1 VQTLD
6 GAPRGVHTTCVQTSD
21 ARGRGAPPEGPGA
34 EQQVGAG
41 AAFAAL
47 GAHPSLLRA
56 LAARGFDQPTPVQS
70 AVLAEELR
78 ERDLLVSSRTGSGK
92 TVAFG
97 LALAAQ
103 LLPGGRDGKDGELQP
118 EAGQPLALVIAPT
131 RELALQVSSELSWLY
146 AKAGARVVSCVGGRE
161 IAREARALRDGAHLV
176 VGTPG
181 RLCDHLDRKTLRL
194 SALRALVLDEADEM
208 LDMGFRDELE
218 RILRDAPAQRRTLF
232 FSATLPRG
240 IEELA
245 RKYQREAARV
255 AATPPSQA
263 HQDIEVRAHL
273 IAVREREHAV
283 VNTLRLADSPSA
295 IVFCAT
301 REGVSHLHA
310 SLAERG
316 FAAVALSGELTQPER
331 TRALQALRDGRAR
344 VLVATDV
351 AARGLDL
358 PEVGL
363 VIQADLPHD
372 AQVLQHRSGRTGRA
386 GRKGVS
392 VLLVPSSG
400 RRSAERLLRDAR
412 VQAVWSLPPSAE
424 QVRALDQER
433 LRTALTGLEVEATE
447 EDRALARALIAARGA
462 EELVAALVRTR
473 REALPAPEELP
484 LSAQVLAAARAGRA
498 TPAGPRAG
506 PGPTSARARPGGQ
519 APHARA
525 HPHART
531 AAHAAG
537 ARPAAGARSPSAS
550 RASPGGHARPAARA
564 DKGSAAEDAVWFRVD
579 VGRSRNADPRWL
591 LPLLCRRGQVSK
603 PEIGKIRILA
613 AETHFQVARHAA
625 QRFGRAAQRPDEKD
639 PQIHISELQSRPEPE
654 APRSRARP

>member
-1 VQTLD
+1 
-6 GAPRGVHTTCVQTSD
+6 
-21 ARGRGAPPEGPGA
+21 
-34 EQQVGAG
+34 
-41 AAFAAL
+41 
-47 GAHPSLLRA
+47 
-56 LAARGFDQPTPVQS
+56 
-70 AVLAEELR
+70 VLAEELR
-78 ERDLLVSSRTGSGK
+78 GRDLLVSSRTGSGK

-97 LALAAQ
+97 LALAEQ
-103 LLPGGRDGKDGELQP
+103 LLPGGRNGSDPELQP
-118 EAGQPLALVIAPT
+118 EAGQPVALVIAPT

-245 RKYQREAARV
+245 RKYQREAKRV

-283 VNTLRLADSPSA
+283 VNTLRLADAPSA

-400 RRSAERLLRDAR
+400 RRGAERLLRDAR
-412 VQAVWSLPPSAE
+412 VQAAWSPPPSAE

-433 LRTALTGLEVEATE
+433 LRTALTSLEVEATE
-447 EDRALARALIAARGA
+447 EDRALARTLIAARGA

-484 LSAQVLAAARAGRA
+484 LSAQVLAAARTGRA
-498 TPAGPRAG
+498 TPAAPR
-506 PGPTSARARPGGQ
+506 PGPPRARPGQ
-519 APHARA
+519 APHART
-525 HPHART
+525 HPQART
-531 AAHAAG
+531 AARAAG
-537 ARPAAGARSPSAS
+537 AGPTGGARAPAAS
-550 RASPGGHARPAARA
+550 RTSPGGHARPVARA
-564 DKGSAAEDAVWFRVD
+564 DKGRAADDAVWFRVN

-613 AETHFQVARHAA
+613 GETHFQVARHAA
-625 QRFGRAAQRPDEKD
+625 PRFGRAAQRPDEKD
-639 PQIHISELQSRPEPE
+639 PQIHIAEI
-654 APRSRARP
+654 

>member
-1 VQTLD
+1 
-6 GAPRGVHTTCVQTSD
+6 
-21 ARGRGAPPEGPGA
+21 
-34 EQQVGAG
+34 
-41 AAFAAL
+41 
-47 GAHPSLLRA
+47 
-56 LAARGFDQPTPVQS
+56 
-70 AVLAEELR
+70 
-78 ERDLLVSSRTGSGK
+78 
-92 TVAFG
+92 
-97 LALAAQ
+97 
-103 LLPGGRDGKDGELQP
+103 
-118 EAGQPLALVIAPT
+118 
-131 RELALQVSSELSWLY
+131 
-146 AKAGARVVSCVGGRE
+146 
-161 IAREARALRDGAHLV
+161 
-176 VGTPG
+176 
-181 RLCDHLDRKTLRL
+181 
-194 SALRALVLDEADEM
+194 
-208 LDMGFRDELE
+208 
-218 RILRDAPAQRRTLF
+218 
-232 FSATLPRG
+232 
-240 IEELA
+240 
-245 RKYQREAARV
+245 V

-283 VNTLRLADSPSA
+283 VNTLRLADAPSA

-310 SLAERG
+310 SLVERG

-400 RRSAERLLRDAR
+400 RRGAERLLRDAR
-412 VQAVWSLPPSAE
+412 VQAAWSPPPSAE

-447 EDRALARALIAARGA
+447 EDRALARTLIAARGA
-462 EELVAALVRTR
+462 EELVAALVRSR

-484 LSAQVLAAARAGRA
+484 LSTQVLAGHARAGRA
-498 TPAGPRAG
+498 TPAAPRPG
-506 PGPTSARARPGGQ
+506 PGRARPGQ
-519 APHARA
+519 APHAGT

-531 AAHAAG
+531 AA
-537 ARPAAGARSPSAS
+537 RPV
-550 RASPGGHARPAARA
+550 ARA
-564 DKGSAAEDAVWFRVD
+564 DKGRAAEDAVWFRVN

-613 AETHFQVARHAA
+613 GETHFQVARHAA
-625 QRFGRAAQRPDEKD
+625 PRFGRAAQRPDEKD
-639 PQIHISELQSRPEPE
+639 PQIHIAAL
-654 APRSRARP
+654 

>member
-1 VQTLD
+1 VQT
-6 GAPRGVHTTCVQTSD
+6 PD
-21 ARGRGAPPEGPGA
+21 ATGRGAQPDGPRA
-34 EQQVGAG
+34 EQQAGAG
-41 AAFAAL
+41 PAFAAL
-47 GAHPSLLRA
+47 GAHPALLGA

-78 ERDLLVSSRTGSGK
+78 GRDLLVSSRTGSGK

-97 LALAAQ
+97 LALAEQ
-103 LLPGGRDGKDGELQP
+103 LLPGGRNGSDPELQP
-118 EAGQPLALVIAPT
+118 EAGQPVALVIAPT

-245 RKYQREAARV
+245 RKYQREAKRV

-283 VNTLRLADSPSA
+283 VNTLRLADAPSA

-400 RRSAERLLRDAR
+400 RRGAERLLRDAR
-412 VQAVWSLPPSAE
+412 VQAAWSPPPSAE

-433 LRTALTGLEVEATE
+433 LRTALTSLEVEATE
-447 EDRALARALIAARGA
+447 EDRALARTLIAARGA

-484 LSAQVLAAARAGRA
+484 LSAQVLAAARTGRA
-498 TPAGPRAG
+498 TPAAPR
-506 PGPTSARARPGGQ
+506 PGPARARPGQ
-519 APHARA
+519 APHART
-525 HPHART
+525 HPQART
-531 AAHAAG
+531 AARAAG
-537 ARPAAGARSPSAS
+537 AGPTGGARAPAAS
-550 RASPGGHARPAARA
+550 RTSPGGHARPVARA
-564 DKGSAAEDAVWFRVD
+564 DKGRAADDAVWFRVN

-613 AETHFQVARHAA
+613 GETHFQVARHAA
-625 QRFGRAAQRPDEKD
+625 PRFGRAAQRPDEKD
-639 PQIHISELQSRPEPE
+639 PQIHIAEI
-654 APRSRARP
+654 

>member
-1 VQTLD
+1 VQT
-6 GAPRGVHTTCVQTSD
+6 PD
-21 ARGRGAPPEGPGA
+21 ATGRGAQPDGPRA
-34 EQQVGAG
+34 EQQAGAG
-41 AAFAAL
+41 PAFAAL
-47 GAHPSLLRA
+47 GAHPALLGA

-78 ERDLLVSSRTGSGK
+78 GRDLLVSSRTGSGK

-97 LALAAQ
+97 LALAEQ
-103 LLPGGRDGKDGELQP
+103 LLPGGRNGSDPELQP
-118 EAGQPLALVIAPT
+118 EAGQPVALVIAPT

-245 RKYQREAARV
+245 RKYQREAKRV

-283 VNTLRLADSPSA
+283 VNTLRLADAPSA

-400 RRSAERLLRDAR
+400 RRGAERLLRDAR
-412 VQAVWSLPPSAE
+412 VQAAWSPPPSAE

-433 LRTALTGLEVEATE
+433 LRTALTSLEVEATE
-447 EDRALARALIAARGA
+447 EDRALARTLIAARGA

-498 TPAGPRAG
+498 TPAAPR
-506 PGPTSARARPGGQ
+506 PGPARARPGQ
-519 APHARA
+519 APHART
-525 HPHART
+525 HPQART
-531 AAHAAG
+531 AARAAG
-537 ARPAAGARSPSAS
+537 AGPTGGARAPAAS
-550 RASPGGHARPAARA
+550 RTSPGGHARPVARA
-564 DKGSAAEDAVWFRVD
+564 DKGRAADDAVWFRVN

-613 AETHFQVARHAA
+613 GETHFQVARHAA
-625 QRFGRAAQRPDEKD
+625 PRFGRAAQRPDEKD
-639 PQIHISELQSRPEPE
+639 PQIHIAEI
-654 APRSRARP
+654 

>member
-1 VQTLD
+1 VQT
-6 GAPRGVHTTCVQTSD
+6 PD
-21 ARGRGAPPEGPGA
+21 ATGRGAQPDGPRA
-34 EQQVGAG
+34 EQQAGAG
-41 AAFAAL
+41 PAFAAL
-47 GAHPSLLRA
+47 GAHPALLGA
-56 LAARGFDQPTPVQS
+56 LAARGFDRPTPVQS

-78 ERDLLVSSRTGSGK
+78 GRDLLVSSRTGSGK

-97 LALAAQ
+97 LALAEQ
-103 LLPGGRDGKDGELQP
+103 LLPGGRNGSDPELQP

-564 DKGSAAEDAVWFRVD
+564 DKGSAADDAVWFRVD

-639 PQIHISELQSRPEPE
+639 PQIHIAEL
-654 APRSRARP
+654 